1 MSDDALE
8 EDIHPSLSLPDFC
21 PVPVCFNVRERAF
34 RAVDVPQN
42 AININT
48 LEFVDCLREAGA
60 EGSNPLTPTNLNNYL
75 ATAPAATDSAL
86 IGVLWDLERVT
97 NSAACMCFRG

>member
-8 EDIHPSLSLPDFC
+8 EDIHPSLSRPDFC

-48 LEFVDCLREAGA
+48 LEFVDCLREAVLKSCDHYGRFWPFSA
-60 EGSNPLTPTNLNNYL
+60 CGSNVF
-75 ATAPAATDSAL
+75 L
-86 IGVLWDLERVT
+86 II
-97 NSAACMCFRG
+97 